1 MATRI
6 QGTVVCDRSDRGFW
20 FIEDGAGTD
29 YFCHYTDIR
38 GHGYRSLDLGQ
49 RVEFEP
55 FDGPRGP
62 AARDLTVLEESGT
75 AGPE

>member
-20 FIEDGAGTD
+20 FIADDAGTH

-38 GHGYRSLDLGQ
+38 GRGYRTLHEGQ

-62 AARDLTVLEESGT
+62 AARDVVVLEESGI